1 MIILLPGVTT
11 APSLTQ
17 LVCQLDVVKTSQEST
32 FLVPPSI
39 VVPTDESVALA
50 TDMTVPQFTEIGQSV
65 LSAQTTLTQI
75 HLLSINRRKMVSLSG

>member
-11 APSLTQ
+11 APSLIQ

-39 VVPTDESVALA
+39 VVPTDEVVALCTDETSPQRAEFSLPVCA
-50 TDMTVPQFTEIGQSV
+50 T
-65 LSAQTTLTQI
+65 QTLFVVDV
-75 HLLSINRRKMVSLSG
+75 HLLSLIAGTQTLLL